1 VSSVSRLR
9 RRLSAL
15 DREEWLAVGV
25 ATLSGAVVFFVALV
39 VFPYHSANHDEGVY
53 LLQAAMLLEGQ
64 LELQA
69 GALAD
74 AFRPWFFIEDGGRLY
89 SKYTPV
95 PAAMYAVSMALFGE
109 PRVTLAVVAAGS
121 TGLVYWLGA
130 MTVDR
135 RVGVVAAALF
145 ATAPMTLFTS
155 SVFLPYA
162 PTTFL
167 NLGFAVAYLHGVR
180 TGSTRAAAAAGI
192 AIGLAFFARPYT
204 AVLFAAPFICHA
216 LWTVGQ
222 SLRRDGLP
230 MGCTDLRF
238 ASLPNPVRRN
248 TLTALGGLAFVALT
262 LAYNL
267 RLTGS
272 PLVFPYQVFAPLDG
286 PGFGYREILDHS
298 VDYTP
303 ALAVEANSY
312 ALRYLGTRWFT
323 GGLLGTA
330 AAAVGLGIVI
340 RRWRWSGRSM
350 EHSSTGNRAKPGDS
364 VDTTAGLLLAGLFVS
379 VPLGNLAFWGNYNM
393 LATLS
398 DPTNGLVAHFGPF
411 YYFDILVP
419 LSIFAAVG
427 FVAGWRRLRDS
438 RLADRLAARTTDET
452 AHRLAVAALVVSVL
466 AVGGANAALLGD
478 PLDENVEPIQ
488 KFAVAYEPIQEA
500 DFENALVFIPD
511 PYGPWQN
518 HPFQSLRNGPGLD
531 GEVVYALDRD
541 PAGDFGVLDAYPNR
555 TLYRYDYRGEWTPNP
570 EDYVSPKLEALAV
583 RRGPTLAGESTVGIP
598 NRISRATVRL
608 ETDANATS
616 YDLTTPTDSITVD
629 WTLTPNETRLDT
641 VRTADRSVAVNE
653 TAIAVDD
660 TDEVRLLVTLFAPDG
675 SSFTYRQETAVRASG
690 GEVEVVWPPERT
702 VCTLVTR
709 CGSEGTYLP
718 DDPNAHSSWVDFETR
733 LRSA

>member
-1 VSSVSRLR
+1 MASDPRFRPDRL
-9 RRLSAL
+9 ADL
-15 DREEWLAVGV
+15 DREVWLAATV
-25 ATLSGAVVFFVALV
+25 AALSGAVVLFIALA
-39 VFPYHSANHDEGVY
+39 VFPYHSTNHDEGVY

-69 GALAD
+69 GELAE

-89 SKYTPV
+89 SKYSPV
-95 PAAMYAVSMALFGE
+95 PAAMYAVSMAIFGE
-109 PRVTLAVVAAGS
+109 PRVTLAALAAGS

-130 MTVDR
+130 TAVDR
-135 RVGVVAAALF
+135 RVGFVAAALF
-145 ATAPMTLFTS
+145 AAAPMTLLTS

-167 NLGFAVAYLHGVR
+167 NLSFAVAYLYGVR

-204 AVLFAAPFICHA
+204 AVLFAAPFIGHA
-216 LWTVGQ
+216 LWTVGG

-230 MGCTDLRF
+230 MGRGGLRF
-238 ASLPNPVRRN
+238 ASLPDPVRRN
-248 TLTALGGLAFVALT
+248 TLTALGGLAFVGLT

-298 VDYTP
+298 VDYTLP
-303 ALAVEANSY
+303 LAAEANSY

-330 AAAVGLGIVI
+330 AAAVGLGVAV
-340 RRWRWSGRSM
+340 RRWRWSGTRID
-350 EHSSTGNRAKPGDS
+350 STTS
-364 VDTTAGLLLAGLFVS
+364 LLLAGLFVS

-411 YYFDILVP
+411 YYFDLLVP
-419 LSIFAAVG
+419 LSIFAAIG
-427 FVAGWRRLRDS
+427 FVAGWRWLRDS
-438 RLADRLAARTTDET
+438 RLADRFAARTTDAT
-452 AHRLAVAALVVSVL
+452 ARRLAVAALVVSVL
-466 AVGGANAALLGD
+466 VVGGANAALLAD
-478 PLDENVEPIQ
+478 PFEENVEPTQ
-488 KFAVAYEPIQEA
+488 KFAAAYEPIEEA

-518 HPFQSLRNGPGLD
+518 HPFQSLRNDPGLD

-541 PAGDFGVLDAYPNR
+541 PAGDFAVLDAYPNR
-555 TLYRYDYRGEWTPNP
+555 TYYRYDYRGEWTPNP

-583 RRGPTLAGESTVGIP
+583 RRSPTLAGESTIGVP

-608 ETDANATS
+608 ETDDNATS
-616 YDLTTPTDSITVD
+616 YDLQTPTDSITVD
-629 WTLTPNETRLDT
+629 WRLTPNETRLDAVST
-641 VRTADRSVAVNE
+641 GDRSVAVNG

-660 TDEVRLLVTLFAPDG
+660 ADEVRLLITLVDPEG
-675 SSFTYRQETAVRASG
+675 SSFTYRQEAAVRSDG
-690 GEVEVVWPPERT
+690 REVEAVWPPERS
-702 VCTLVTR
+702 VCRLVTL

-718 DDPNAHSSWVDFETR
+718 DDPDAHPSWVGFETE
-733 LRSA
+733 LEPAA